1 MNRYK
6 KMPIKLTDVTWSFL
20 FFVIQFIDIPF
31 LNVDK
36 VLNLINPHVTIVAEE
51 RNGGK

>member
-20 FFVIQFIDIPF
+20 FCDTVYRHSL
-31 LNVDK
+31 LNGDK
-36 VLNLINPHVTIVAEE
+36 VLNLINPHVTIVVEE